1 MRYSNRKCAC
11 RRELNSHEATKS
23 ELPSGAGIWLGA
35 TGPTGRASKTSKANS
50 LISVSSGV
58 SAGQFKRTRTPPEA
72 AKWAQ
77 QRATGKIFGT
87 RMEAG
92 QDNSNR
98 ASWAPARNQDHEH
111 KAVVRAAR
119 RAAPCNF
126 LALAADTEYR
136 DCSCR
141 GAQREA
147 ESRSHEILS
156 CCQPR
161 KLMPNPSLKRSAN
174 GRPPAPGRWYAVHF
188 HRPGAGVLPSSPA

>member
-35 TGPTGRASKTSKANS
+35 TGPTGRASKANS
-50 LISVSSGV
+50 LISVRSGV
-58 SAGQFKRTRTPPEA
+58 SVGQSKRTRTPPEA

-98 ASWAPARNQDHEH
+98 ASWAPARNQNQPRVIALVQAD
-111 KAVVRAAR
+111 R
-119 RAAPCNF
+119 R
-126 LALAADTEYR
+126 LVKDVADT
-136 DCSCR
+136 D
-141 GAQREA
+141 
-147 ESRSHEILS
+147 ESAANLR
-156 CCQPR
+156 CQPDALR
-161 KLMPNPSLKRSAN
+161 FA
-174 GRPPAPGRWYAVHF
+174 
-188 HRPGAGVLPSSPA
+188 AGQ